1 MYGVPGRNSP
11 LRSESRDRRALWGG
25 CVRRLRDNITKRLER
40 HLQLAAN
47 ADAMIRN
54 DSQGYYLNDWISVG
68 DPDKPRKPA
77 HVTGAIKTAP
87 GGSVGKLVAA
97 TSDITGDKVMSQFN
111 ERQEWVLRE
120 IQKGTQL
127 QRVMLE
133 KRFGIHSRTAKRDL
147 AELTQKG
154 LIEFVGD
161 SRAGYYA
168 RRQLPKS

>member
-1 MYGVPGRNSP
+1 M
-11 LRSESRDRRALWGG
+11 
-25 CVRRLRDNITKRLER
+25 RRLRDNVTKRLAR
-40 HLQLAAN
+40 HLQLAAS

-54 DSQGYYLNDWISVG
+54 DSQGYFLNDWISVG
-68 DPDKPRKPA
+68 DPDKLREPA

-87 GGSVGKLVAA
+87 GGSSGKLVAA
-97 TSDITGDKVMSQFN
+97 TSDTTGDKVMSQFN

-120 IQKGTQL
+120 IRKGTQL

-147 AELTQKG
+147 AQLTQRD
-154 LIEFVGD
+154 LIKFVGD

-168 RRQLPKS
+168 ARDCSSERAN